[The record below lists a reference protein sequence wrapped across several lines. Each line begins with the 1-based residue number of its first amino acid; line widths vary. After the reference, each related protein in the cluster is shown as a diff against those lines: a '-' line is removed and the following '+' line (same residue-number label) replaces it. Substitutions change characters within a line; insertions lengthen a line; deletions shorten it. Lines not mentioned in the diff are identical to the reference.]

1 MRRNRQRIL
10 DASIDLFNQSGAIA
24 VTTNHI
30 AKHLAISPG
39 NLYFHFRNKEHIVC
53 ELFKKMAGETYAMWD
68 VDNELTPT
76 EFISRSYETFWRFR
90 FFHRE
95 MYHLRRVDPEL
106 GRLWKKHINRCIR
119 LLKIHYSR
127 WAKSGAVRTITDSGE
142 MKMLSDSVLLFSSAS
157 LNFFESTEKPA
168 STRNFKGGIE
178 SMTMLMWPYFST
190 EYKKQ
195 ATVRPG

>member
-10 DASIDLFNQSGAIA
+10 DASIELFNQSGAIA

-39 NLYFHFRNKEHIVC
+39 NLYFHFRNKEDIVR
-53 ELFKKMAGETYAMWD
+53 ELFKTMAQETYQMWN
-68 VDNELTPT
+68 VDLDLTPV
-76 EFISRSYETFWRFR
+76 EFISRSYDVSWRFR

-106 GRLWKKHINRCIR
+106 GRLWKRHLSRCIR
-119 LLKIHYSR
+119 LLKIHYGR
-127 WAKSGAVRTITDSGE
+127 WVKSGAVRSITDSGE

-168 STRNFKGGIE
+168 SSRNYKGGIE
-178 SMTMLMWPYFST
+178 SMTMLMWPYFSPD
-190 EYKKQ
+190 YKKQ
-195 ATVRPG
+195 SALMRG